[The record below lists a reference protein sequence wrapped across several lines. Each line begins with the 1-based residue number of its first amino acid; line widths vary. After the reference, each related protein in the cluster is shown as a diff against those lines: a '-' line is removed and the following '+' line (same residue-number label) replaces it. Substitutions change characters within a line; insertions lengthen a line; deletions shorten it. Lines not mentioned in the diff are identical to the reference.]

1 MLPLAQDE
9 DWPEVHVARVN
20 GDAEGE
26 WHHGFGG
33 RRACFPMAEGLLR
46 LERERSVMTMRT
58 EQPLDDDRLVHPWVT
73 WGAAMFARWHGR
85 EGFHGGAFVS
95 GGRAWAVLADKEGG
109 KSTLLARLALGGTD
123 IVSDDLLVIEDGHV
137 FAGPRCVDLRAGTAE
152 RLDVGHLPLARRDR
166 RRLPLTPVPGRLPL
180 AGVVHLA
187 WSDTLA
193 VREVPLSDRIARL
206 RPHNGFGMLPAGP
219 SELLSLAALPTLEL
233 SRPKDLG
240 RVSASAELLA
250 ATAH

>member
-1 MLPLAQDE
+1 MAQ
-9 DWPEVHVARVN
+9 VN
-20 GDAEGE
+20 GDADGE

-46 LERERSVMTMRT
+46 LDRERSTMTMRT
-58 EQPLDDDRLVHPWVT
+58 ASPLDEDRLVHPWVT

-85 EGFHGGAFVS
+85 EAFHGGAFVS

-109 KSTLLARLALGGTD
+109 KSTLLARLALDGAG
-123 IVSDDLLVIEDGHV
+123 IVSDDLLVIDDGDV
-137 FAGPRCVDLRAGTAE
+137 FAGPRCVDLRPGTAE
-152 RLDVGHLPLARRDR
+152 QLGAGDLPLARGDR
-166 RRLPLTPVPGRLPL
+166 HRLPLPPVADRLPL

-193 VREVPLSDRIARL
+193 VREIPLSDRIARL
-206 RPHNGFGMLPAGP
+206 RPHNGFDLLTPGP
-219 SELLSLAALPTLEL
+219 SELLSLAGLPTLEL
-233 SRPKDLG
+233 SRPKELG
-240 RVSASAELLA
+240 RISACAELLLA